1 MGIETTKC
9 CTFSY
14 NEELK
19 DENFSTPET
28 NIRYNKINTINNIK
42 LTRNKVNDS
51 KKTTFTSRK
60 EHLNQEIKIKESY
73 ESTININD
81 DFLITENETKK

>member
-28 NIRYNKINTINNIK
+28 NIRYNKINTINNI
-42 LTRNKVNDS
+42 
-51 KKTTFTSRK
+51 
-60 EHLNQEIKIKESY
+60 QEK
-73 ESTININD
+73 NI
-81 DFLITENETKK
+81 